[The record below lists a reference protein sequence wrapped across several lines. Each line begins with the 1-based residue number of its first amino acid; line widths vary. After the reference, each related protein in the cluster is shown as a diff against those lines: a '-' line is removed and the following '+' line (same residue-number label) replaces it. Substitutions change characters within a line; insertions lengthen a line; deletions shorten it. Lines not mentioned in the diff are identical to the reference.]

1 MACGH
6 SYDRITH
13 IRGEVRLLSL
23 KPRQPRQRILLAA
36 PHLLRAGTV
45 LTQISSDVIVLVLV
59 CPVRQEAR
67 GLVTPWP
74 PHSLPR
80 TLLLSVS
87 RTLVSVLRVRHALFC
102 TIHHTA
108 VADTRVEPEAVIMD
122 RFPLD
127 DYASHPLNAGVA
139 YVRLSA
145 PPLSPRSM
153 FADHGDGFR
162 RSFVYQMVL

>member
-1 MACGH
+1 
-6 SYDRITH
+6 
-13 IRGEVRLLSL
+13 VLL
-23 KPRQPRQRILLAA
+23 
-36 PHLLRAGTV
+36 
-45 LTQISSDVIVLVLV
+45 LV
-59 CPVRQEAR
+59 CPVRQEAL
-67 GLVTPWP
+67 GLATPWP

-87 RTLVSVLRVRHALFC
+87 RTLVRVLRVRHALSC

-145 PPLSPRSM
+145 PPL
-153 FADHGDGFR
+153 
-162 RSFVYQMVL
+162 

>member
-1 MACGH
+1 M
-6 SYDRITH
+6 
-13 IRGEVRLLSL
+13 
-23 KPRQPRQRILLAA
+23 LAA

-45 LTQISSDVIVLVLV
+45 LTQISSDVIVLLLV

-67 GLVTPWP
+67 GLVTQWP

-87 RTLVSVLRVRHALFC
+87 RTLVRVVLARHAQSF
-102 TIHHTA
+102 TIYHTA
-108 VADTRVEPEAVIMD
+108 LADTRVEPEAVIMD